1 MTMTNETLMAY
12 ADGEL
17 TAEEMRSV
25 EQEIAKRPELKS
37 YIERQLELRNA
48 LRDAFAEVLDAP
60 LPERLLAATAK
71 SASWR
76 WRMREAIRG
85 LAARRILVLS
95 GIPAAAALACGLLI
109 GVLVSG
115 SGGTDIVPV
124 SGNLVAKGA
133 LAEALSQQLAS
144 QPLPTAYAKI
154 GVSFRNKTGYYCR
167 TFQTG
172 TAAGIACHEN
182 GNWNIAALTRP
193 ESEAGGGGAYRPAA
207 SAMPDF
213 VRQAAAGMI
222 LGAPLNAD
230 EERAAR
236 NQGWNPR

>member
-12 ADGEL
+12 ADSEL

-48 LRDAFAEVLDAP
+48 LREAFTEVLNAP

-71 SASWR
+71 PASWR

-109 GVLVSG
+109 GVLISG
-115 SGGTDIVPV
+115 PGGTDIVPV

-144 QPLPTAYAKI
+144 RPSPAAYAKI
-154 GVSFRNKTGYYCR
+154 GVSFRDKTGQYCR

-172 TAAGIACHEN
+172 TAAGIACREN
-182 GNWNIAALTRP
+182 GNWNIAALTKP
-193 ESEAGGGGAYRPAA
+193 ESEASGRGPYQPAA
-207 SAMPDF
+207 STTPDF

-222 LGAPLNAD
+222 SGAPLNAD
-230 EERAAR
+230 EERTAR
-236 NQGWNPR
+236 NHGWSPH